1 MSASRYHDLIALMVG
16 LAVLVVDQ
24 LTKAWI
30 VQYFG
35 VAGVHP
41 PIPIIGDT
49 LTLYYVQN
57 TGVAFSLFEG
67 QNIRFV
73 LIAIAF
79 GLICYLYWRFRETA
93 TLWLRLGF
101 ALVLGGALGNLLDR
115 VSRAYVVDFLNF
127 HAPLLPNIAL
137 FNFVFN
143 IADAGITVG
152 VVVIAICLYRSG
164 PALAGTASVD
174 ASANGAS
181 GSGAQ
186 IEKQI
191 ETPSGQGAG
200 EHR

>member
-35 VAGVHP
+35 VAGLHP
-41 PIPIIGDT
+41 PIPIFGDI

-57 TGVAFSLFEG
+57 TGVAFSLLEG

-115 VSRAYVVDFLNF
+115 LSRAYVVDFLNF

-143 IADAGITVG
+143 VADAAITVG
-152 VVVIAICLYRSG
+152 VIVIALCLYRAA
-164 PALAGTASVD
+164 PALSADAD

-181 GSGAQ
+181 GSGAPIETQ
-186 IEKQI
+186 IEA
-191 ETPSGQGAG
+191 PRGQGAG
-200 EHR
+200 ERR